1 MEFYRD
7 EISYGKI
14 PHGKISVKILRKN
27 FCAPY
32 CKNRR
37 KIGAKSRQD
46 RRKILCGARINS
58 KSANFLQNLRRNFT
72 AKSSFKA
79 AQSSLKECQKTK
91 KSPPQI
97 LTMKFRPQIS
107 PGRIALDAGRDLNSR
122 QIFRAKFY
130 AKICIK
136 PAKFIVNFFGR
147 NSLRL

>member
-46 RRKILCGARINS
+46 RRKILYEAGKRKEREFIAKIYDEISPPKARS
-58 KSANFLQNLRRNFT
+58 KP
-72 AKSSFKA
+72 AKRVPKI
-79 AQSSLKECQKTK
+79 K
-91 KSPPQI
+91 KPPQI

-107 PGRIALDAGRDLNSR
+107 LGKIASDGGG
-122 QIFRAKFY
+122 I
-130 AKICIK
+130 
-136 PAKFIVNFFGR
+136 
-147 NSLRL
+147 

>member
-46 RRKILCGARINS
+46 RRKILYEAGKRKEREFIAKIYDEISPPKAR
-58 KSANFLQNLRRNFT
+58 LRP
-72 AKSSFKA
+72 
-79 AQSSLKECQKTK
+79 LKECQKTK
-91 KSPPQI
+91 KPPQN
-97 LTMKFRPQIS
+97 P
-107 PGRIALDAGRDLNSR
+107 
-122 QIFRAKFY
+122 RAK
-130 AKICIK
+130 IP
-136 PAKFIVNFFGR
+136 PANFSR
-147 NSLRL
+147 